1 MKRAVVL
8 CIILLTGFRFSVYSQ
23 QTRLDSLLKA
33 NNAYQK
39 EDSGKVLLLID
50 IYKEYRK
57 LKQNKER
64 FQYGEAATAL
74 GEKIKFTRPLPV
86 IYNATALY
94 YEGRSEY
101 EKSIANYT
109 RAIELSELAG
119 DKENAAG
126 YTLNYGTVYHTLA
139 DYPRALSLYQKAAN
153 YYISIGSEDDAALC
167 FINMGGV
174 YQEFAGQYVKAV
186 EFINKA
192 LIIFLKSGDTGNR
205 GVAEAYMSIA
215 NSYLSA
221 TDADLKQMNVDPA
234 HKYQVCRQYAD
245 KAMNIAVISKEEDVR
260 AEASSLAGKI
270 EEMQGNYMAAL
281 EQYQVS
287 LLIHQKAN
295 RPNYA
300 YTAMLDIGR
309 VYKKQNNF
317 PGSLTYLRMA
327 LAGSRLIKVPDQ
339 QKDALLNISEV
350 QEALH
355 QYDSAYFYYRQYIV
369 MRDSISNTEKQKE
382 ITRKVLQFEFGV
394 KEREYQLNQQI
405 ADGKIKQQEGIA
417 IRQQQEISLRNK
429 QLELTKREKEI
440 QKLNYLKKQS
450 ELENEQK
457 LQAVKLNQKELE
469 RKLENRT
476 AAQKIS
482 EQQSEISAE
491 RKRTFFLGLLAI
503 ILFSGAFFIYRG
515 MQKTA
520 RLNKLVSAQK
530 EELEEMGKVKD
541 KIFSIVSHDM
551 RAPVN
556 NLVAFSSIL
565 EDGQIP
571 QDKLVRYI
579 DQIKGTLDH
588 TSSMMENMLNWAA
601 SQMQGFTPVSEA
613 VNLFPIIENVCKGM
627 EPALQKKQITLHN
640 NLSEKVSVTGDK
652 NMIELI
658 IRNLLSNAAKF
669 TPQGGC
675 IEVGIADKAGEICV
689 QIKDNGIG
697 LSEEKVKQIN
707 AASIRSLQST
717 AGTDKEKGT
726 GLGLMLCKH
735 FALLMKGKV
744 SVESRKGSGS
754 VFSLSLPKAG

>member
-1 MKRAVVL
+1 MKRTVVL
-8 CIILLTGFRFSVYSQ
+8 WFIMILGFGYSVQGQ
-23 QTRLDSLLKA
+23 QNRLDSLLKR

-39 EDSGKVLLLID
+39 EDSTKVLLLID

-57 LKQNKER
+57 LKRNTER
-64 FQYGEAATAL
+64 FQFGEAATAL

-86 IYNATALY
+86 IYNAIALY

-109 RAIELSELAG
+109 RAIEIAELAG

-126 YTLNYGTVYHTLA
+126 YSLNYGTVYHTLA
-139 DYPRALSLYQKAAN
+139 DYPRALTLYQKAAN
-153 YYISIGSEDDAALC
+153 YYISIGSEDDAANC
-167 FINMGGV
+167 YINMGGV
-174 YQEFAGQYVKAV
+174 YQEFAGQHVKAV

-192 LIIFLKSGDTGNR
+192 LVIFLKSSDPNNR

-215 NSYLSA
+215 NSYLNA
-221 TDADLKQMNVDPA
+221 TDADLNQMSVDSSR
-234 HKYQVCRQYAD
+234 KYQICRQYAD
-245 KAMNIAVISKEEDVR
+245 KAMNIAVISKDEDVR
-260 AEASSLAGKI
+260 AESSSLAGKI
-270 EEMQGNYMAAL
+270 EEMQGNYSAAL
-281 EQYQVS
+281 EQYQIS

-295 RPNYA
+295 RPNFA

-309 VYKKQNNF
+309 VYKKQSNF
-317 PGSLTYLRMA
+317 PASLSYLKMA
-327 LAGSRLIKVPDQ
+327 LNGSRTIKVPDQ
-339 QKDALLNISEV
+339 QKDALLNLSEV

-355 QYDSAYFYYRQYIV
+355 HYDSAYLYYRQYIV

-405 ADGKIKQQEGIA
+405 ADGKIKQQEGVA

-429 QLELTKREKEI
+429 QLELTNREKEI

-457 LQAVKLNQKELE
+457 LQAAKLNQKELE
-469 RKLENRT
+469 RKLENKT
-476 AAQKIS
+476 AAQKIN
-482 EQQSEISAE
+482 EQQSELSAE
-491 RKRTFFLGLLAI
+491 RKRTLFLGLLAI
-503 ILFSGAFFIYRG
+503 ILFSAAFFIYRG

-551 RAPVN
+551 RTPVN

-571 QDKLVRYI
+571 QDKLIRYV

-588 TSSMMENMLNWAA
+588 TSSMMENLLNWAA
-601 SQMQGFTPVSEA
+601 SQMQGFTPVTET
-613 VNLFPIIENVCKGM
+613 VDLLPVIETVCKGI
-627 EPALQKKQITLHN
+627 EPALHKKNITLDNRGLHN
-640 NLSEKVSVTGDK
+640 EPVTGDK

-658 IRNLLSNAAKF
+658 IRNLLSNAVKF
-669 TPQGGC
+669 TPRGGH
-675 IEVGIADKAGEICV
+675 IVITVKNETGQV
-689 QIKDNGIG
+689 QLQIRDNGMG
-697 LSEEKVKQIN
+697 LSEEKLKQIN
-707 AASIRSLQST
+707 ADSIRSLQSM

-735 FALLMKGKV
+735 FALLMKGKIF
-744 SVESRKGSGS
+744 VESKEGSGS
-754 VFSLSLPKAG
+754 LFILRLPKA